1 MKRLLTVAAI
11 AASLC
16 LPARAQDA
24 GSPEA
29 LRAAQELATIM
40 TGDTVGQMSSALTAQ
55 IWPSIEGR
63 FGNKVDAATLAEL
76 RSEFEKTLTSF
87 TGQVLKDA
95 PVVYARYFTAQEL
108 RELLAFYKSPTGAK
122 ALRTMPK
129 VMTDVSTQMAPH
141 MQAFQQD
148 LNTRIAAV
156 MQKHGYKN

>member
-1 MKRLLTVAAI
+1 MKRLLTLAVL
-11 AASLC
+11 AASLA

-29 LRAAQELATIM
+29 LRAAQELATLM
-40 TGDTVGQMSSALTAQ
+40 TGDTIGQMSSALTAQ
-55 IWPSIEGR
+55 IWPSIESQ
-63 FGNKVDAATLAEL
+63 FANKVDAATLTEM
-76 RSEFEKTLTSF
+76 RGEFEKTLTAF
-87 TGQVLKDA
+87 TGQVTKDA
-95 PVVYARYFTAQEL
+95 PAVYARYFTVQEL
-108 RELLAFYKSPTGAK
+108 REMLAFYKSPTGAK

-141 MQAFQQD
+141 MQAFQRD